1 MRKTLC
7 FALALVA
14 VSPAAFARTSSAAD
28 PSASSSSSSS
38 SAIAEPGS
46 GSAARPTSVPQ
57 INAAAEAPF
66 SRLGLSA
73 GVGAGGIN
81 LQAATNVN
89 RYINLRLVGNV
100 FNYTVSNINT
110 NGMNLNGKLNLAST
124 GLSVDLYPFPYH
136 GLRFSPG
143 VLMYNQNSA
152 NATVTV
158 AGGTSFTLDNT
169 TFYSSTSNPVTG
181 AGNLGLNTQNPAFT
195 MTAGWGNLISRRG
208 GHFSIPIEIGAAFVG
223 TPKLNLAL
231 VSGQVC
237 TDPQGTQNCQDV
249 ATDTEVQSDLQAQ
262 IVKYQNDLNPLKV
275 YPIFSV
281 GIGYNFKIR

>member
-14 VSPAAFARTSSAAD
+14 VSPAAFARTSSTTD

-38 SAIAEPGS
+38 ATAEPAP
-46 GSAARPTSVPQ
+46 GSAARPSSVPQ
-57 INAAAEAPF
+57 INDATPVPF
-66 SRLGLSA
+66 SRVGLSA
-73 GVGAGGIN
+73 GMGAGGIN

-89 RYINLRLVGNV
+89 RYINLRMVGNV

-124 GLSVDLYPFPYH
+124 GLSIDLYPFPYH

-158 AGGTSFTLDNT
+158 AGGTSFTLDHV

-181 AGNLGLNTQNPAFT
+181 AGSLGLNAQNPAFT
-195 MTAGWGNLISRRG
+195 MTTGWGNLISRRG
-208 GHFSIPIEIGAAFVG
+208 GHFSIPVEIGAAFVG

-237 TDPQGTQNCQDV
+237 TDPQGTQNCQNV
-249 ATDTEVQSDLQAQ
+249 ATDAEVQSDLQAQ
-262 IVKYQNDLNPLKV
+262 IAKYQNDLNPLKV
-275 YPIFSV
+275 YPIVSV